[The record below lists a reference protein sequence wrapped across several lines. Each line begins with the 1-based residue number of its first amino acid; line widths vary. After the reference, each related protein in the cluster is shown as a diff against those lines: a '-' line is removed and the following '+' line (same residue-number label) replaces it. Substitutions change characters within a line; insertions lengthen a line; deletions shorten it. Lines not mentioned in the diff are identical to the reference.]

1 MGKFPSPRRFIW
13 SRYKQVVPMSFS
25 PESRREIFRRDHYQ
39 SRVSEKIGRLEAA
52 HIDHSRKNPC
62 YDSPENG
69 MVMTIGEHLIDHV
82 ARHGKNGLTRGQ
94 NYWAVQAIID
104 RMFLTQ

>member
-1 MGKFPSPRRFIW
+1 
-13 SRYKQVVPMSFS
+13 MSFS
-25 PESRREIFRRDHYQ
+25 PEIRKEIFRRDSHQ
-39 SRVSEKIGRLEAA
+39 SRISGKGGRLEAA
-52 HIDHSRKNPC
+52 HIDHSRSNVLYNHP
-62 YDSPENG
+62 DNG

-104 RMFLTQ
+104 RMFMNQ